1 MKRFV
6 LPVAILLFA
15 VGLAYAAF
23 TYPEA
28 NWHWNSTRL
37 LERNGDLSNWAAEVE
52 DYLDGTT
59 APPGTLANVVVI
71 DANTTLT
78 ATDTGQS
85 IFVYGYS
92 TAANCIVTLP
102 TASAGLRYTVN
113 DANSTANADTYIK
126 AGAGD
131 KINDGTAAQYL
142 ACKTDSAGQSVTLEA
157 MDAERWMI
165 VAVSGTWVSDDAPD

>member
-6 LPVAILLFA
+6 LPVALLLLA
-15 VGLAYAAF
+15 VGVAYAAF

-37 LERNGDLSNWAAEVE
+37 LERNGDLHGWATQVE

-59 APPGTLANVVVI
+59 GLVYKANVEVFE
-71 DANTTLT
+71 ANDTLT
-78 ATDTGQS
+78 AAETGKTCA
-85 IFVYGYS
+85 VYGYS
-92 TAANCIVTLP
+92 TAANCIITLP
-102 TASAGLRYTVN
+102 TAAAGLRYTII
-113 DANSTANADTYIK
+113 DANSTAAADTYIK

-142 ACKTDSAGQSVTLEA
+142 ACKTDSAGQSVTLVA

-165 VAVSGTWVSDDAPD
+165 VAVSGTWVADDAPD